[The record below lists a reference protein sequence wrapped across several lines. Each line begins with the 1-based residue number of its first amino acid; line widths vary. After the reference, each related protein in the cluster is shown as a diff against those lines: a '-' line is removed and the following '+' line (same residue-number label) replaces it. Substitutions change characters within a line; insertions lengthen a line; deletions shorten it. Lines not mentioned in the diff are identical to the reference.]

1 MDETLA
7 NEVEVEV
14 GRDGR
19 AALTTPTGQ
28 RIEVDGDGNATL
40 SITHLRAIGIENLPD
55 LASHTIV
62 RDTGGTTHQL
72 EFVDG
77 GTATLSYDE
86 NGKLRDFAADGC
98 GMSLSA
104 DGVVVLKRYNVRGAH

>member
-1 MDETLA
+1 MEQTLA
-7 NEVEVEV
+7 NEVEVELQ
-14 GRDGR
+14 GDGR
-19 AALTTPTGQ
+19 AALTTPMGQ

-40 SITHLRAIGIENLPD
+40 SISHLHAIGIENLPD
-55 LASHTIV
+55 LAAHAIV
-62 RDTGGTTHQL
+62 RDAQGTTHQL

-86 NGKLRDFAADGC
+86 RGKLREFSADRC

-104 DGVVVLKRYNVRGAH
+104 DGVLVLKRYNVRSAQ